1 MKLRPGSV
9 PWFLAHDLRQS
20 VRGVASLF
28 GGLSRFK
35 TVALVLA
42 VGVSVHLMAWPAA
55 WWIDDLRTNAAGEA
69 RIELWFAAGTVMSLS
84 LIVAQSMTSAMRSFY
99 SRGDFD
105 LLLSSPVSVRAVL
118 ASRALALAIEGAA
131 SGAFVLLPL
140 ANMGVL
146 LGRPHWLAIYPWLF
160 ASALVGAAVGLSLAM
175 LFFITF
181 GPRRARGFSQVAA
194 TLVGASFVITAQ
206 VTSMLPAR
214 LRDRLTEAV
223 AQPPAGSWLDHK
235 GALWLPVR
243 AAMGDTLALV
253 SWLLFAGVLFSVA
266 VSLCGRRMADVAA
279 LASGSFLS
287 SGDARGERPF
297 RGGLSA
303 TLAAKERMLIWR
315 DPWLLSQIL
324 LQIIYTFPLSIVLW
338 QSGDMAG
345 SAGNAFA
352 PSIVMIAAQLSGSL
366 AWVTL
371 SGEDAPDFLATAP
384 VTRSEIE
391 RVKIGAIALPVGL
404 LLGVPLV
411 GLALASP
418 WGALCAAA
426 FSIAAGLSTA
436 LVNFWRHAPA
446 KRGMVLRRHSQ
457 SKLVGFIELLLMFLW
472 TFACAATLMGTWIA
486 IAPAALA
493 LFVLFLARPRSG
505 KMA

>member
-1 MKLRPGSV
+1 MKLRPGTV
-9 PWFLAHDLRQS
+9 RWFLAHDLRQS
-20 VRGVASLF
+20 IRGVASLF
-28 GGLSRFK
+28 GGLSSIK
-35 TVALVLA
+35 IAALMVAA
-42 VGVSVHLMAWPAA
+42 GVSVHLMAWPAA
-55 WWIDDLRTNAAGEA
+55 WWIDDLRANAAGEA
-69 RIELWFAAGTVMSLS
+69 QIEMWFAAGTVMSLS

-105 LLLSSPVSVRAVL
+105 LLLSSPVSTRAVL
-118 ASRALALAIEGAA
+118 TSRALALAMEGAA

-146 LGRPHWLAIYPWLF
+146 MGRPHWFAIYPWLC

-214 LRDRLTEAV
+214 LRDQLTDASTH
-223 AQPPAGSWLDHK
+223 PPPGSWLDHA
-235 GALWLPVR
+235 GVLWLPVR
-243 AAMGDTLALV
+243 AALGDTLALL
-253 SWLLFAGVLFSVA
+253 SWLLFAGVLFSTAVA
-266 VSLCGRRMADVAA
+266 LCGRRIADVAA
-279 LASGSFLS
+279 LASGSLQ
-287 SGDARGERPF
+287 SGNEAKGERPF

-345 SAGNAFA
+345 SAANAFA
-352 PSIVMIAAQLSGSL
+352 PSIVMISAQLSGSL

-371 SGEDAPDFLATAP
+371 SGEDAPEFLATAP
-384 VTRSEIE
+384 VTRADIE
-391 RVKIGAIALPVGL
+391 RFKIKAIALPVGL
-404 LLGVPLV
+404 LLSVPLV

-418 WGALCAAA
+418 WGALCAAVSA
-426 FSIAAGLSTA
+426 IAAGLSTA
-436 LVNFWRHAPA
+436 LVNFWRQAPA

-472 TFACAATLMGTWIA
+472 TFACAAALMGTWIA
-486 IAPAALA
+486 LAPVGLA
-493 LFVLFLARPRSG
+493 LFVLFLVCPRSVRR
-505 KMA
+505 A

>member
-1 MKLRPGSV
+1 MSSWPTTMPGT
-9 PWFLAHDLRQS
+9 
-20 VRGVASLF
+20 G
-28 GGLSRFK
+28 
-35 TVALVLA
+35 
-42 VGVSVHLMAWPAA
+42 
-55 WWIDDLRTNAAGEA
+55 
-69 RIELWFAAGTVMSLS
+69 
-84 LIVAQSMTSAMRSFY
+84 
-99 SRGDFD
+99 
-105 LLLSSPVSVRAVL
+105 SSNC
-118 ASRALALAIEGAA
+118 AI
-131 SGAFVLLPL
+131 
-140 ANMGVL
+140 
-146 LGRPHWLAIYPWLF
+146 H
-160 ASALVGAAVGLSLAM
+160 
-175 LFFITF
+175 
-181 GPRRARGFSQVAA
+181 ARG
-194 TLVGASFVITAQ
+194 
-206 VTSMLPAR
+206 PA
-214 LRDRLTEAV
+214 
-223 AQPPAGSWLDHK
+223 P
-235 GALWLPVR
+235 
-243 AAMGDTLALV
+243 
-253 SWLLFAGVLFSVA
+253 
-266 VSLCGRRMADVAA
+266 
-279 LASGSFLS
+279 
-287 SGDARGERPF
+287 
-297 RGGLSA
+297 
-303 TLAAKERMLIWR
+303 
-315 DPWLLSQIL
+315 
-324 LQIIYTFPLSIVLW
+324 
-338 QSGDMAG
+338 
-345 SAGNAFA
+345 
-352 PSIVMIAAQLSGSL
+352 AAQLSGSL